1 MPENARKTALI
12 CHSTPRAIPMCAG
25 LLRLG
30 ILEGMNMPVPWPA
43 ALAAGYVPVEG
54 VRVEIV
60 AEGREKNE

>member
-1 MPENARKTALI
+1 
-12 CHSTPRAIPMCAG
+12 MCAG